1 MEAKRLQGTDE
12 SPEIILD
19 KNTNE
24 FKFIGKSLPEDV
36 KEFYSSVHTWIEEY
50 AKDPNDETVVE
61 FNMEYFN
68 SASSKQIL
76 DILEGFSGIL
86 EAGKKVLIKW
96 HYMDDDEDMEDAG
109 ESYADI
115 VDIPFEMISY

>member
-1 MEAKRLQGTDE
+1 MEAKRIAGTDE

-24 FKFIGKSLPEDV
+24 FKFQGKSLPEDV
-36 KEFYSSVHTWIEEY
+36 KEFYNPVLDWIEDY
-50 AKDPNDETVVE
+50 AKNPNDETVVE

-76 DILEGFSGIL
+76 DILERFAKIN
-86 EAGKKVLIKW
+86 EIGKKIIIKW
-96 HYMDDDEDMEDAG
+96 HYSQDDEDMEDAG

-115 VDIPFEMISY
+115 VDVPFELISY